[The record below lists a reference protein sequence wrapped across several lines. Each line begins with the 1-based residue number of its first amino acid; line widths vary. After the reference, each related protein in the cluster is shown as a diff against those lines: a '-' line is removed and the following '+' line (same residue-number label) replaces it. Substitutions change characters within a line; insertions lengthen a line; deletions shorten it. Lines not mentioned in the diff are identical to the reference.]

1 MEFMIL
7 ILFGYDSKKVLRKGE
22 KNVKENDF
30 FHIWF
35 LWKIQKKIN

>member
-30 FHIWF
+30 FSYLVF
-35 LWKIQKKIN
+35 MENTKEN